1 MDHNSDSD
9 LHSLK
14 IHCETAFP
22 FVGENSMG
30 QRGRIDRSVKFWRNF
45 DDDASEVQRDKINSH
60 GSMLLHFLNSVP
72 HVASCG
78 YLRILYV
85 LVDISPGTFERA
97 SNRFVV
103 NFFRNLYD
111 RPEISELAHT
121 LLDLE
126 NFPR

>member
-22 FVGENSMG
+22 FVRENSIA
-30 QRGRIDRSVKFWRNF
+30 QKGRIDRSVKFWRTF
-45 DDDASEVQRDKINSH
+45 DGASEVQRDKINSR
-60 GSMLLHFLNSVP
+60 GGMFLHFLNSVP

-111 RPEISELAHT
+111 RPEISKLAHT